1 MLTRLGYAADGKEAE
16 RDPYSRGGHVTRFRA
31 STDGLRP
38 GIDPQDER
46 GTLMTTM
53 GEVAVSTGTESGG
66 AVCAGR
72 GNRNNKGGF
81 TLIELLVVI
90 AIIALLIGILLPALG
105 AARRAAR
112 GVVCQANLRSIAQMH
127 AAYGSSNNDWIAG
140 APTTSGWDAIGGP
153 AWERAGRPYSG
164 TRPQLGAFSPTFNG
178 IAMQSYDFMGP
189 LASDAG
195 FRGPGDNYDVQ
206 EGDEGDLVRGD
217 RFNWYREELEF
228 FSCPE
233 NQATAKPWSNGSV
246 QDELRGFTTGTMLSY
261 NMSTQFTSTTEELPL
276 GTRKRSNDRRGYS
289 PRFDRV
295 GTASMK
301 AMVFEGHCYANANTD
316 PDFDVA
322 LNADYGGGFGGTG
335 PWFDGT
341 QTGSNEYNRRV
352 AVGEKLYSLGQT
364 IPWVFKD
371 RRPLALRHGSAPDRN
386 GSFSEGMRGNIVFFD
401 GHIEQLSDL
410 EYIDPDMWF
419 PTGSILGGPSD
430 FWRAAQTE
438 YSKKLDGDYV
448 VP

>member
-1 MLTRLGYAADGKEAE
+1 M
-16 RDPYSRGGHVTRFRA
+16 
-31 STDGLRP
+31 
-38 GIDPQDER
+38 
-46 GTLMTTM
+46 MTM
-53 GEVAVSTGTESGG
+53 GEVAVSTKAESGG
-66 AVCAGR
+66 VIGTQR
-72 GNRNNKGGF
+72 SRRSNTHTDKPGF

-112 GVVCQANLRSIAQMH
+112 AVVCQANMRSIAQMH

-153 AWERAGRPYSG
+153 AWERAGRP
-164 TRPQLGAFSPTFNG
+164 TAFNGASAPTFNG

-189 LASDAG
+189 LAADAG
-195 FRGPGDNYDVQ
+195 FRGPGESYDVE
-206 EGDEGDLVRGD
+206 EGDVADLVRAD

-233 NQATAKPWSNGSV
+233 NQATSKPWAGSA
-246 QDELRGFTTGTMLSY
+246 QDEIRGFTTGRMIAY
-261 NMSTQFTSTTEELPL
+261 NMSTQFVSTTDSPPL
-276 GTRKRSNDRRGYS
+276 GTGSRRNDRRGYA

-301 AMVFEGHCYANANTD
+301 AMVFEGHRYANANTE
-316 PDFDVA
+316 PDFDVGI
-322 LNADYGGGFGGTG
+322 NAGFGGGFSGTG
-335 PWFDGT
+335 PWFNNN
-341 QTGSNEYNRRV
+341 QEYNRAV
-352 AVGEKLYSLGQT
+352 AAGEPQASLGSA

-401 GHIEQLSDL
+401 GHIEQLSDI

-419 PTGSILGGPSD
+419 PTGSILGAPRD
-430 FWRAAQTE
+430 FWNAAQTE

>member
-1 MLTRLGYAADGKEAE
+1 
-16 RDPYSRGGHVTRFRA
+16 
-31 STDGLRP
+31 
-38 GIDPQDER
+38 
-46 GTLMTTM
+46 MTTM
-53 GEVAVSTGTESGG
+53 GEVGVSTTKASGD
-66 AVCAGR
+66 AVPAGR
-72 GNRNNKGGF
+72 GKTNDKRGF

-112 GVVCQANLRSIAQMH
+112 SVVCQANMRSIAQMH
-127 AAYGSSNNDWIAG
+127 AAYSSSNNDWIAG
-140 APTTSGWDAIGGP
+140 APTTSGWDAIGGR
-153 AWERAGRPYSG
+153 AWERAGRPASFG
-164 TRPQLGAFSPTFNG
+164 SAASPTFNG

-189 LASDAG
+189 LAADAG
-195 FRGPGDNYDVQ
+195 FRGPGESYDVQ
-206 EGDEGDLVRGD
+206 EGDVADLVRAD

-233 NQATAKPWSNGSV
+233 NQATSKPFAGSGA
-246 QDELRGFTTGTMLSY
+246 QDEIRGFTTGRMIAY
-261 NMSTQFTSTTEELPL
+261 NMSTQFVSTTDAPPR
-276 GTRKRSNDRRGYS
+276 GTSPRRNDRRGYA

-301 AMVFEGHCYANANTD
+301 AMIFEGHRYANANTE
-316 PDFDVA
+316 PDFDIA
-322 LNADYGGGFGGTG
+322 INANFGGGFSGTG
-335 PWFDGT
+335 PWF
-341 QTGSNEYNRRV
+341 NNNHEYNRAV
-352 AVGEKLYSLGQT
+352 AAGEPQAGLGST

-401 GHIEQLSDL
+401 GHIEQLSDV

-419 PTGSILGGPSD
+419 PTGSILGAPRD
-430 FWRAAQTE
+430 FWRAAQNE
-438 YSKKLDGDYV
+438 YSRKLDGDYV